1 MRQIQ
6 SLCQITATDRNHLGT
21 RQESSERVE
30 RTFSRN
36 IHYHSCG
43 AHPFQFSTTL
53 PQSGSGNIIIANHK
67 NRGQTG

>member
-1 MRQIQ
+1 MRQFQ
-6 SLCQITATDRNHLGT
+6 SLCQITAANRDHLST
-21 RQESSERVE
+21 WQESSKRVE

-53 PQSGSGNIIIANHK
+53 PQPGSGNIIIANHK